1 MRYGRYFSF
10 LNITILFLKLFKFTQ
25 NNVKTYFIERS
36 VIEINFLNITS
47 SLMQE
52 FMDLSRYVR

>member
-36 VIEINFLNITS
+36 VIEINFQNISS